1 MDEKRIEKINQLN
14 QKLEELQTK
23 SNQAKAQDEWEKAAE
38 FRNEISE
45 LKFRLSIMSQA
56 SSRLEEIALEI
67 DLHIESW
74 LDSYN
79 EELEDKGAKRVQ
91 LDYYNELI
99 EQLFAEYAV
108 EKNYDDK
115 VFGVPLS
122 LCSNAPQGHVD
133 FKGTTYSSSHILRTW
148 LKHIAGVELSDQV
161 IASNDDKELRELAL
175 KFWNNCLSKMSEFE

>member
-1 MDEKRIEKINQLN
+1 MEEKRREKINQLN
-14 QKLEELQTK
+14 QKLEELLTK
-23 SNQAKAQDEWEKAAE
+23 SNQAKAEDKWEKAAE
-38 FRNEISE
+38 FHNEISE
-45 LKFRLSIMSQA
+45 LKFRLSIMSQT

-122 LCSNAPQGHVD
+122 LCLNAPLGNAEYN
-133 FKGTTYSSSHILRTW
+133 GANYSASHNISTW

-161 IASNDDKELRELAL
+161 STSNNDKELKELAL
-175 KFWNNCLSKMSEFE
+175 NYWNHCLSKMSEFE